1 MFARYPWLTQTYQEN
16 THDQITSLITASL
29 RLLLLDDLVMMGTSW
44 AVRQRPCRL
53 QAWLWD
59 CQTIHWIFLLV
70 FVKSLSLWL
79 VIDVETMQFTRK
91 LQVYSVET
99 KTNKLTKDIMFP
111 RYRFLDNISTGAVRT
126 MLSGTRVDKEDGSEY
141 YSAP

>member
-1 MFARYPWLTQTYQEN
+1 
-16 THDQITSLITASL
+16 
-29 RLLLLDDLVMMGTSW
+29 
-44 AVRQRPCRL
+44 
-53 QAWLWD
+53 
-59 CQTIHWIFLLV
+59 
-70 FVKSLSLWL
+70 
-79 VIDVETMQFTRK
+79 MQFTRK

-111 RYRFLDNISTGAVRT
+111 RYRFLVNISTGAMRT